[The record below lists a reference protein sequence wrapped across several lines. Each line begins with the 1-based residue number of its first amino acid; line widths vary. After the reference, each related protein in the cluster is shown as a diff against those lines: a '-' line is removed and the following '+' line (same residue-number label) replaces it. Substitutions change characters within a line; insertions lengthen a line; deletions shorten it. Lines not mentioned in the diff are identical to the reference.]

1 MYKYPLGTL
10 VKTSHQLGM
19 IVDYENHKYVI
30 EWYLGGTYKFNYSEE
45 LVDNFVKGITRL
57 KARNYEHPD
66 DW

>member
-19 IVDYENHKYVI
+19 IVDYENHQYVV
-30 EWYLGGTYKFNYSEE
+30 EWYLGGTYRFNYSEQ
-45 LVDNFVKGITRL
+45 LVDSFVASITRL
-57 KARNYEHPD
+57 KARNYENPD